1 MSEEDSPWKDAVE
14 RYLPSFLSFFFP
26 NVHAAI
32 DWTRGYEW
40 LNTELHQVVRDAE
53 LGKRLADVLVK
64 VWRLDGSESWLLIH
78 IEIQGT
84 QESDFA
90 RRVFVYHYR
99 IFDRYDRQVVSLVIL
114 ADDRPSWRPERFFYD
129 LGGCSLDFRFGSV
142 KLLDFAGREEELEAN
157 PNPFALITRAHLAMQ
172 QTREDASSRYAVK
185 LRLVRELY
193 QRGMSRDDVLEL
205 FRILDWMMDLPAAME
220 QLFKED
226 AKQIEGELHMPYVTS
241 IERLAKQEGRAEGK
255 AEGKA
260 EGRIEA
266 QVELLLRALTRKY
279 DVAVPESVSASIRG
293 TRDSALLE
301 GWLDLVFE
309 ADTLEEFQQRM
320 HS

>member
-1 MSEEDSPWKDAVE
+1 MSEQDSPWKETVE
-14 RYLPSFLSFFFP
+14 RYLPSFLSFYFP
-26 NVHAAI
+26 VVHAAI
-32 DWTRGYEW
+32 DWGRGYEW

-64 VWRLDGSESWLLIH
+64 VWRHDGSENWLLIH
-78 IEIQGT
+78 IEIQGQ

-99 IFDRYDRQVVSLVIL
+99 IFDRYDRQVVSLVVL
-114 ADDRPSWRPERFFYD
+114 ADDSPKWRPARFFYD
-129 LGGCSLDFRFGSV
+129 LGGCRLDFRFGSV
-142 KLLDFAGREEELEAN
+142 KLLDFAGREEELEAS

-193 QRGMSRDDVLEL
+193 HRGLSRDDVLEL
-205 FRILDWMMDLPAAME
+205 FRILDWMMDLPSGLE
-220 QLFKED
+220 QLFKAD
-226 AKQIEGELHMPYVTS
+226 AKQIEEELHMPYVTS
-241 IERLAKQEGRAEGK
+241 IERLAKQEGK

-279 DVAVPESVSASIRG
+279 GVAVPESVSASICG
-293 TRDSALLE
+293 TRDSTLLE
-301 GWLDLVFE
+301 RWLDLVFE

-320 HS
+320 HFCV